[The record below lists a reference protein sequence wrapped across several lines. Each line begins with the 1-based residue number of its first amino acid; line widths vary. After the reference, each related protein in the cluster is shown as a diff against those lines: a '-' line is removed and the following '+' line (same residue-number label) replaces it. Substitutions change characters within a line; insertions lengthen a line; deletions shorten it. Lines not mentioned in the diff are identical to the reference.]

1 MAEAQEGPP
10 PHHTC
15 RDPSTPGPP
24 TFTRSPHLSLL
35 PGRSSG
41 GSSAGDKG
49 RPAVQTVGGSYQHI
63 YLIEIRAPLIRI
75 NGPPVLQL
83 LEIWNLKRRTKS
95 ATLMSGLFSPSL
107 PRSENIVLI
116 GTQRKNWFP
125 SLTEWKP
132 LFCKEKKTFKKI
144 VWSHS
149 GQSTKAQI
157 IAFYF
162 VMQQTDKVACRF
174 SFFCQWVF
182 LAEKENWKFIWCF
195 LNLK

>member
-1 MAEAQEGPP
+1 MSVARNDSALRLTRHVMSQVFFPP
-10 PHHTC
+10 VLNIKKLSFLMSSCGRGTRRSTPHHTC

-24 TFTRSPHLSLL
+24 TFTRSPHLSLP

-63 YLIEIRAPLIRI
+63 YLIEIRAPLIRN

-107 PRSENIVLI
+107 PRSENIVF
-116 GTQRKNWFP
+116 NWY
-125 SLTEWKP
+125 T
-132 LFCKEKKTFKKI
+132 KEKLVSIIDRMKAI
-144 VWSHS
+144 V
-149 GQSTKAQI
+149 
-157 IAFYF
+157 
-162 VMQQTDKVACRF
+162 
-174 SFFCQWVF
+174 
-182 LAEKENWKFIWCF
+182 L
-195 LNLK
+195 